1 MRRSVLFLAV
11 CLLLASPAAVLAG
24 PEDSVVKVLATLR
37 YPNPLKPWT
46 HGTPVD
52 ALGSGTVIDGKR
64 ILTNAHLV
72 LYATDVQVQPR
83 RGGSKVEA
91 KVEAIAPDMD
101 LAVLSV
107 KDDTFFRKCPPLRR
121 TTRLPHVQDTVAV
134 YGFPLGGSD
143 LAVTKGVVS
152 RIDFGAY
159 YQEATGLIIQ
169 VSAAINPGNSGGPAV
184 VGGRMIGLVFGHFA
198 EGENIG
204 YLIPNE
210 EIDLFLH
217 DVRAGGYRGK
227 LMETAGTEFHRLEN
241 KALRSYL
248 KVSDSVHG
256 ELVVPPQHR
265 PAGYPFQEFD
275 VLTRIGDYDIDN
287 DGMVQL
293 PGDLRVR
300 FESVVS
306 RAARGGAV
314 PVTVI
319 RKGKRIETSLP
330 VSKEDNRLIR
340 DYPGEKP
347 SYFIHGPLVFSPA
360 RASAIGKYAG
370 LRPLIDSVRSPL
382 LCRLTDRVRFPGE
395 ELVVVTSPMFSHK
408 IAKGYEDPVGQ
419 VVQEVNGVRVRNLK
433 HLVEILRDS
442 RDEYLT
448 FRFAEQGAEVLIF
461 RRAEMEQATEEILDD
476 NGISPVRRGSPDVLR
491 VWQQKQ
497 DRGLTAAGG
506 RAAGR

>member
-1 MRRSVLFLAV
+1 MRRTTLFLAV
-11 CLLLASPAAVLAG
+11 CLLITSPAAGWAG

-52 ALGSGTVIDGKR
+52 VLGSGTVIDGKR

-91 KVEAIAPDMD
+91 KVEALAPDMD

-107 KDDTFFRKCPPLRR
+107 KDDTFFRRCPPLRR
-121 TTRLPHVQDTVAV
+121 TTRLPHVQDAVAV
-134 YGFPLGGSD
+134 YGFPEGGSD

-159 YQEATGLIIQ
+159 YQQAMGLIIQ

-184 VGGRMIGLVFGHFA
+184 VDDRMIGLVFSRFR

-210 EIDLFLH
+210 EIDLFLR
-217 DVRAGGYRGK
+217 DVKAGRYQGK
-227 LMETAGTEFHRLEN
+227 PTETAGTEFHRLEN

-248 KVSDSVHG
+248 KVDDSVHG
-256 ELVVPPQHR
+256 VLVVPPRHR
-265 PAGYPFQEFD
+265 PAGYPFHEFD
-275 VLTRIGDYDIDN
+275 VLTRIGGYDIDN
-287 DGMVQL
+287 EGMVQL
-293 PGDLRVR
+293 PGDLRVG
-300 FESVVS
+300 FYSVLS
-306 RAARGGAV
+306 RAAGGGSV
-314 PVTVI
+314 PVTII

-340 DYPGEKP
+340 DYRGEKP

-360 RASAIGKYAG
+360 RASAIGLYARV
-370 LRPLIDSVRSPL
+370 RPDLDGVRSPL
-382 LCRLTDRVRFPGE
+382 LCRLTDRVRFPAE

-408 IAKGYEDPVGQ
+408 IAKGYDDPVGQ
-419 VVQEVNGVRVRNLK
+419 VVQEVNGVRVKNLK
-433 HLVEILRDS
+433 HLVEILRDCT
-442 RDEYLT
+442 DEFLT
-448 FRFAEQGAEVLIF
+448 FRFAEQAAEVLIF
-461 RRAEMEQATEEILDD
+461 RRAEMEQATEEVLDD
-476 NGISPVRRGSPDVLR
+476 NGISAARRGSADLLK
-491 VWQQKQ
+491 VWKEK
-497 DRGLTAAGG
+497 RGKGVAAAGG